1 MKTNHTLLL
10 IFAIIVTVIVGSIY
24 GFMYYRIETSADKI
38 IKNQAQIDSANLA
51 KEREKK
57 FLDTYKATAS
67 KWSSLQGLYVRSDE
81 VVGFIEKI
89 ESIGP
94 ATKTEF
100 NIANLDADNMDNA
113 PFGKEGK
120 IKMHITSKGSWEE
133 VMKSIALVEL
143 LPYKLNVNNVKASSY
158 KNQQTQGKNTV
169 TKVIWELSFDL
180 QVSMLSVNTNVSTS
194 TSSIKIK

>member
-10 IFAIIVTVIVGSIY
+10 IFAIIVTLIVGSIY
-24 GFMYYRIETSADKI
+24 GFMYYRVESSAQKI
-38 IKNQAQIDSANLA
+38 IKNQAQIDSATLA

-57 FLDTYKATAS
+57 FLDTYKATAN
-67 KWSSLQGLYVRSDE
+67 KWTSLQDLYVQSDE
-81 VVGFIEKI
+81 VVNFIEKI

-94 ATKTEF
+94 LAKTEF

-120 IKMHITSKGSWEE
+120 IRMHITSKGGWEE
-133 VMKSIALVEL
+133 VMKSLALVEL
-143 LPYKLNVNNVKASSY
+143 LPYKLSVNNVKASSY

-169 TKVIWELSFDL
+169 TKIVWELSFDL
-180 QVSMLSVNTNVSTS
+180 EVAMLSVNTASSTS
-194 TSSIKIK
+194 TGPVKLK